1 MSQFF
6 LSFLGNCSVS
16 PQDRKKDNAK
26 TEFPLSSFF
35 LAALRHVEFP
45 GQGSDLS
52 CSCTPVANYTA
63 AGARPDPLT
72 HCARPGIEPVSWQCR
87 DTADPTA
94 PQRECPKSNS

>member
-45 GQGSDLS
+45 GQGSD
-52 CSCTPVANYTA
+52 A
-63 AGARPDPLT
+63 AGVGTLNLQATMPE
-72 HCARPGIEPVSWQCR
+72 IEPVS
-87 DTADPTA
+87 
-94 PQRECPKSNS
+94 